1 MSAVCSGVKGH
12 GVQNVP
18 GAWYDLASR
27 LDAARAVLYWFNES
41 LPTLDGMTDDQREHI
56 NRACGLAV
64 AAENVLNLAQA
75 DVNELE
81 RQLIAQ

>member
-1 MSAVCSGVKGH
+1 
-12 GVQNVP
+12 
-18 GAWYDLASR
+18 
-27 LDAARAVLYWFNES
+27 
-41 LPTLDGMTDDQREHI
+41 MTDDQREHI